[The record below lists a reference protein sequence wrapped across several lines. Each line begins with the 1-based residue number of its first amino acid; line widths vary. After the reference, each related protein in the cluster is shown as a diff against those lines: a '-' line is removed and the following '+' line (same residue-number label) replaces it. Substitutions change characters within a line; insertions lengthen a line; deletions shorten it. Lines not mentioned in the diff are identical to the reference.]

1 MRVRRNKLTGIVLLV
16 LTSVIFLVR
25 CIDNENKNKN
35 TAVAFEKFAGSKTC
49 AQCHKDICTSFSLT
63 NHFLTSQYASAG
75 NVKGS
80 FDSLHNRFY
89 YNPSVYVAME
99 QKGDSIYQTEYRE
112 AHQYLTAPFNMVIG
126 SGKRGQTYL
135 YWNRNRIIQL
145 PVSYFTATN
154 EWVNSPGYSN
164 TVVFNRPA
172 TSRCLECHST
182 FFEKTSGTAVYP
194 EEFSKTNIIL
204 GVDCERCHGPAKEHV
219 DFHLKNPN
227 EKQARFITSMRSLN
241 RQQNLELCRFCH
253 GGKLNKTAPS
263 FSFTV
268 GGPLHDYFD
277 YNDSVPDISS
287 TDVHGNQY
295 GMLSA
300 SKCFRLSQMTCSSCH
315 NPHKNE
321 AGDKAYFSAK
331 CQSCHQPESNKFCS
345 LKVVSF
351 TDSLKK
357 NCIDCH
363 MPEQSSKAIMVLRQG
378 ENIPTSAT
386 MRSHF
391 ISVYAGSNKNDK
403 TAKGN

>member
-1 MRVRRNKLTGIVLLV
+1 MGIGGIKLMLIVLLV
-16 LTSVIFLVR
+16 LGSVIFFVR
-25 CIDNENKNKN
+25 CIDNESKKN
-35 TAVAFEKFAGSKTC
+35 AVGYEKFADSKTC
-49 AQCHKDICTSFSLT
+49 IQCHKDIYTSFTHT
-63 NHFLTSQYASAG
+63 NHFLTSQYASPQT
-75 NVKGS
+75 VKGS

-89 YNPSVYVAME
+89 FNPAVYVAME
-99 QKGDSIYQTEYRE
+99 KKGDSIFQTAYRE
-112 AHQYLTAPFNMVIG
+112 AHRYLTAPFNMVIG
-126 SGKRGQTYL
+126 SGKRGQTFL
-135 YWNRNRIIQL
+135 FWNKNRLIQL

-182 FFEKTSGTAVYP
+182 FFEKTSDTAVYP

-219 DFHLKNPN
+219 DYHLKNPN
-227 EKQARFITSMRSLN
+227 EKQAKFIALTSTLS
-241 RQQNLELCRFCH
+241 RQQSLELCRFCH

-263 FSFTV
+263 FSYTV
-268 GGPLHDYFD
+268 GKPLNEYFSF
-277 YNDSVPDISS
+277 NDSVPDMNS

-300 SKCFRLSQMTCSSCH
+300 SKCFRKSEMTCSSCH
-315 NPHKNE
+315 NSHKNE
-321 AGDKAYFSAK
+321 SGDKVYFSLK
-331 CQSCHQPESNKFCS
+331 CQACHQPESTNFCS

-363 MPEQSSKAIMVLRQG
+363 MPEQPSKAIMVLRQG
-378 ENIPTSAT
+378 ESIPTSAT

-391 ISVYAGSNKNDK
+391 ISIYAGTNK
-403 TAKGN
+403 TVQKGSGK